1 MINRVKLGYPLIVW
15 ALICLLPIPLAALF
29 PTNICSIIYLF
40 LWLFTTFIFGR
51 ILTVISSVN
60 KSLRHSPVEFG
71 CFLLILYYG
80 VKIVL
85 LGFQIL
91 GYGNLLVIQY
101 VGLFDSLFLWIG
113 LLIFFSHIKMKVTG
127 VLFTISGFSM
137 SIPSL
142 LTYASSIGIIN
153 WERFAFLT
161 PIFSLLYFLGF
172 IISAISCIRWIKKN
186 PKYGVDHCQ

>member
-1 MINRVKLGYPLIVW
+1 MKMINRGKLGYPLVVW

-51 ILTVISSVN
+51 ILTVVYSGN

-85 LGFQIL
+85 LAFQIL

-101 VGLFDSLFLWIG
+101 IGLFSSLFLWIG
-113 LLIFFSHIKMKVTG
+113 LLIFFGNINMKITG
-127 VLFTISGFSM
+127 VLFVISGFVM

-142 LTYASSIGIIN
+142 LTYASGVGIIN

-161 PIFSLLYFLGF
+161 PIFSLLYLIGFL
-172 IISAISCIRWIKKN
+172 ISAISCLRWIKR
-186 PKYGVDHCQ
+186 